1 MKKISLD
8 EEIRINPDE
17 PYDKLMANYL
27 MNNYNQSMV
36 SKAVLQLDRYDMT
49 CQRCSTEYQK
59 YIEDAYIQL
68 TCEAE
73 EEGKPPRRLER
84 LLDRKYGIVN
94 GENKGR

>member
-1 MKKISLD
+1 
-8 EEIRINPDE
+8 
-17 PYDKLMANYL
+17 
-27 MNNYNQSMV
+27 
-36 SKAVLQLDRYDMT
+36 MT
-49 CQRCSTEYQK
+49 CRRCSTEYQK